1 MKDDGIHI
9 SMREIYDIIV
19 DTSKRLERLEERIHS
34 YHDVDKKSSDALKA
48 ADEALKLSRVLT
60 QQAGWLLKAIVGAA
74 IPLLVSIAVYHL
86 QRIFGGH

>member
-60 QQAGWLLKAIVGAA
+60 TGRMVAQ
-74 IPLLVSIAVYHL
+74 
-86 QRIFGGH
+86 GHCGSSHPSSC